1 MEEKMKEAKEL
12 NLLDIHISAF
22 LSLHGVAPKLEQKN
36 GKIVFTFPAS
46 EQVYRLMNRFNG
58 DEDVPVASF
67 CTTLKALRGQMLTAK
82 SSMDDNGNGAKNGK
96 RRIL

>member
-1 MEEKMKEAKEL
+1 MEEKMKEAKEF

-22 LSLHGVAPKLEQKN
+22 LSLHGVDPKLEQKN

-58 DEDVPVASF
+58 GEDVIAYME
-67 CTTLKALRGQMLTAK
+67 G
-82 SSMDDNGNGAKNGK
+82 
-96 RRIL
+96 RRISFDEVAA

>member
-1 MEEKMKEAKEL
+1 MEVGMKEAKVF
-12 NLLDIHISAF
+12 NLLDIHVSAF
-22 LSLHGVAPKLEQKN
+22 LSLHGIEPTLEQKN

-82 SSMDDNGNGAKNGK
+82 EGIEGNGRGARHGYRKD
-96 RRIL
+96 L